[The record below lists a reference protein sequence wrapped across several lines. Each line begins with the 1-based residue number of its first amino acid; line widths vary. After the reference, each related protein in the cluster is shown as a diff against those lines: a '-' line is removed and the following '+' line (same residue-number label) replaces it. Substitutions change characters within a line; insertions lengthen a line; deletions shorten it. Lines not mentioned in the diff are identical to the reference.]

1 MPYLILT
8 YLPSLLC
15 AVHIVRTGRPMFW
28 LWIVIIVPGIGPAI
42 YLFVEWLPELL
53 GGRTARKIGQQAKA
67 AIDPDRAYR
76 EAKAALADI
85 PSVQNRL
92 KLAEACLLSERFA
105 EAEGHFREALQGI
118 HQDDATLLL
127 GHGRALL
134 ELSRPQ
140 EALAPLLA
148 LEAQG
153 ALQAPLAQLTYART
167 LDALGRRD
175 EAEVAYRA
183 AAIRFA
189 GLEALAR
196 LAEFLQRVGKAE
208 EARDARQEIDRRAAR
223 TPGPFRNE
231 ARRWRAFAYKSS
243 AAQTGPA

>member
-1 MPYLILT
+1 MPVLILT
-8 YLPSLLC
+8 YLPSFLC
-15 AVHIVRTGRPMFW
+15 AVHVVRTGRPMFW
-28 LWIVIIVPGIGPAI
+28 LWIVIIVPGLGPAI
-42 YLFVEWLPELL
+42 YFFAEWLPDLL
-53 GGRTARKIGQQAKA
+53 RSRTARVIGQQAKA

-118 HQDDATLLL
+118 HQDDSTLLL

-134 ELSRPQ
+134 ELNRPQ
-140 EALAPLLA
+140 EALVPLLA

-175 EAEVAYRA
+175 EAEAAYRA
-183 AAIRFA
+183 ASIRFA

-196 LAEFLQRVGKAE
+196 LAEFLERVGKAQ
-208 EARDARQEIDRRAAR
+208 EAQDARQEIDRRAAR
-223 TPGPFRNE
+223 TPGPFRAE
-231 ARRWRAFAYKSS
+231 ARRWRAFAYKTS
-243 AAQTGPA
+243 AP